1 MNALLLA
8 TSFVLLGAIIVLAPA
23 AGGPAILLALPI
35 AALFGWLILR
45 IESDR
50 RFLFRLFIA
59 GLLIRILLGTLIYL
73 FQAQVFF
80 GGDALTFDF
89 FGDALQHVWEGN
101 KSYQLAVDMFSGG
114 GAASGWGMLYMVAA
128 IYKVVG
134 RNMLAV
140 QFVNAILGAATAS
153 LAYLIAVEIFPN
165 RRVARLCA
173 LLTAFFPSMVLWSS
187 QGLKDGPIVFLLALS
202 MLATLK
208 LGNRFSFKY
217 VAALVLSLC
226 GLLTLRFYVFYIV
239 IMAVIAAFVLGR
251 GRASAQSF
259 VRQLSIMLIIGLALT
274 FFGVSRYVTLQVD
287 AYANF
292 EQLQRMRLDASS
304 AQSGFGQDID
314 VSSASGALSAV
325 PLGLSY
331 LLLAPFPWQ
340 LTSVRQIITL
350 PEMVVWWCSLP
361 LLILGLWFTSKYKL
375 REVAPILIF
384 TTLLTLTY
392 SILQGNV
399 GTAYRQ
405 RAQLLVFYFVFVA
418 VGFVLIKEKRE
429 TNARRRKEE
438 RENSR
443 LRPERADPNSAT
455 EPAVFGHG
463 SQASAN
469 IRASTVRNT

>member
-8 TSFVLLGAIIVLAPA
+8 ISFVMFGAIIFMAPSK
-23 AGGPAILLALPI
+23 GGPAILLALPI
-35 AALFGWLILR
+35 AALFGWAILR
-45 IESDR
+45 IENDK
-50 RFLFRLFIA
+50 RFLFRLFVSA
-59 GLLIRILLGTLIYL
+59 LLLRILIGTLIYI

-114 GAASGWGMLYMVAA
+114 GASSGWGMLYMVAT
-128 IYKVVG
+128 IYKIVG

-140 QFVNAILGAATAS
+140 QFVNAILGAATAP

-208 LGNRFSFKY
+208 LGTRFSFKY
-217 VAALVLSLC
+217 VAALALSLC

-239 IMAVIAAFVLGR
+239 IMAVIVAFVLGR
-251 GRASAQSF
+251 GRLSAQSF
-259 VRQLSIMLIIGLALT
+259 VRQLSVMLIIGLALT
-274 FFGVSRYVTLQVD
+274 YFGVNRYVTLQVET
-287 AYANF
+287 YANF
-292 EQLQRMRLDASS
+292 DQLQRMRLDASS
-304 AQSGFGQDID
+304 AGSGFGQDVD
-314 VSSASGALSAV
+314 VSSASGALSAL

-340 LTSVRQIITL
+340 LASLRQLITL

-361 LLILGLWFTSKYKL
+361 LLLLGLWFAIKYRL
-375 REVAPILIF
+375 REIAPILVF
-384 TTLLTLTY
+384 TSLLTLTY

-418 VGFVLIKEKRE
+418 VGFVLVKE
-429 TNARRRKEE
+429 RREE
-438 RENSR
+438 RAR
-443 LRPERADPNSAT
+443 QRAADRQT
-455 EPAVFGHG
+455 TTRKGQIAV
-463 SQASAN
+463 AS
-469 IRASTVRNT
+469 